1 MGTRTLWQAT
11 DSCTVGGGETIS
23 VETTFADVKYLTS
36 ITAVW
41 SAGAAPTTNENFVV
55 EINSGQGAA
64 YDTIIASIDP
74 ADESAADILW
84 EPTTPLKLSATD
96 QIKVTYANTD
106 DLAIG
111 VIINMEPAI

>member
-11 DSCTVGGGETIS
+11 DACTLSGGETIS
-23 VETTFADVKYLTS
+23 VTTTFADVKYLTS
-36 ITAVW
+36 VTAVW
-41 SAGAAPTTNENFVV
+41 SAGTAPSTSENLVI
-55 EINSGQGAA
+55 ELDSGQGAA
-64 YDTIIASIDP
+64 YDTVIASIDP
-74 ADESAADILW
+74 ATESAADLIW

-111 VIINMEPAI
+111 VVINMEPA